1 MDVIK
6 LKKLNAE
13 KLTKINLEA
22 IYELMRMELDA
33 AIDKGLLCDETLT
46 LSLMEGKAEEGG
58 IKVTL
63 CWSV

>member
-13 KLTKINLEA
+13 KLTKSDLEA

-33 AIDKGLLCDETLT
+33 AIEEGLFYDETLT
-46 LSLMEGKAEEGG
+46 LSLMECKAEEGG